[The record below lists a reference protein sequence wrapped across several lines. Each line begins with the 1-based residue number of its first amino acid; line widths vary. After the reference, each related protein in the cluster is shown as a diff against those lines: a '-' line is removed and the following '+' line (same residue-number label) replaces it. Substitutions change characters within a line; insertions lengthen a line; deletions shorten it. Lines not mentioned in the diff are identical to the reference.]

1 MTIEISNNQI
11 KRTKDVFLKRF
22 ALIDFLRGFCMF
34 LVIFDHIMWNFGY
47 FFTRWAIALN
57 DTTSVMYYIGQFASF
72 YWSWALRDAVRFFA
86 LGTFVLLS
94 GISVAFSKDNYKRTL
109 ELLALVFA
117 LTLVSNMLN
126 AIWPAGSAIN
136 FNILAV
142 LGYSLLVYTFVCKK
156 SYRSIL
162 ATLLILFI
170 FEYTILPILEVYL
183 KDSNALLIPL
193 WKSEITIN
201 GQTYFEADYMPLF
214 PYILFF
220 FLGVLI
226 SMAYYFPRM
235 KRKELGKHY
244 DWQRPFCF
252 LGRHSLIVYMTHQ
265 IIFQGIFMAI
275 GSLCGLPL

>member
-1 MTIEISNNQI
+1 MDRLVDTKQI
-11 KRTKDVFLKRF
+11 KRSNDVFLKRF

-47 FFTRWAIALN
+47 FFPRWSMALN
-57 DTTSVMYYIGQFASF
+57 DTSSIMYHIGQFAGF

-94 GISVAFSKDNYKRTL
+94 GISVAFSKDNHKRTL
-109 ELLALVFA
+109 ELLALVLA
-117 LTLVSNMLN
+117 LSIVSNMLN
-126 AIWPAGSAIN
+126 AIWPAGCAIN

-142 LGYSLLVYTFVCKK
+142 LGCSLLVYTFVSKK
-156 SYRSIL
+156 TYRSVL

-170 FEYTILPILEVYL
+170 FEYTFLPIIEVYL

-193 WKSEITIN
+193 WQSEIIIN
-201 GQTYFEADYMPLF
+201 GKTYFEADYMPLF

-226 SMAYYFPRM
+226 SMAYYFPRI

-265 IIFQGIFMAI
+265 IIFQGIFMTI
-275 GSLCGLPL
+275 GSIFNLPL